1 MMSETMSRTKLNMD
15 DVLSAAKDYALSTG
29 VECLVLTQNGKS
41 IVNPCEGKFHSE
53 LCYCKSGAIGKCC
66 LNAHFEGAI
75 KATDPEHHPAY
86 YCPMGL
92 LHWASPIIIEGK
104 IEAAF
109 IAGHTFLNQSPSE
122 LAYLK
127 NITTSHEELL
137 KAYPELKK
145 TLMNSPVIT
154 QERLDGL
161 KNMLDRVAASF
172 SDRSIGDLAYRDMRE
187 AFRKSTSKNEE
198 NIAAIPWQKLTESCD
213 KKNPEMLD
221 SEIREVVE
229 AMERLGD
236 VKQCKAA
243 LAQLVLSIYD
253 CCLEKEGQCFLS
265 DRCLNAMNDLERMKS
280 VSELAEWTKDNLRS
294 LLEAGSIVPNLKN
307 ADMIYSALQYIEDH
321 YNERFSLQDIA
332 DYVHFSAPYFSKV
345 FKKEMDI
352 TFTKYITNVR
362 IEKSKQ
368 LLKNTKYPLADIP
381 AMVGFEEQSYFT
393 RVFRTTT
400 GISPGKYRESY
411 AALN

>member
-1 MMSETMSRTKLNMD
+1 MNKTVSHAKLNMD
-15 DVLSAAKDYALSTG
+15 DIMAAAKDYALSTG
-29 VECLVLTQNGKS
+29 VECLVLGENGKS
-41 IVNPCEGKFHSE
+41 IMNPCEGRFHDQ
-53 LCYCKSGAIGKCC
+53 LCYCKSGDIGKCC

-75 KATDPEHHPAY
+75 KATDPEQRQAY

-92 LHWASPIIIEGK
+92 LHWASPIIVDGHIQ
-104 IEAAF
+104 AAF
-109 IAGHTFLNQSPSE
+109 IAGHTFLNQSPTD

-127 NITTSHEELL
+127 SVTNNHEELL
-137 KAYPELKK
+137 KSYPDLKK
-145 TLMNSPVIT
+145 SLMNSPVIT
-154 QERLDGL
+154 RERLDSL

-172 SDRSIGDLAYRDMRE
+172 SDKSMDDTAYRDMRE
-187 AFRKSTSKNEE
+187 AFRRSSSRNEKKVD
-198 NIAAIPWQKLTESCD
+198 ALPWKKLTENCD
-213 KKNPEMLD
+213 KKDAATMD
-221 SEIREVVE
+221 SEIKELTT
-229 AMERLGD
+229 AIERLND
-236 VKQCKAA
+236 LDQSKSA
-243 LAQLVLSIYD
+243 LTQLILCIYD
-253 CCLEKEGQCFLS
+253 HCLEKEGQCFLS
-265 DRCLNAMNDLERMKS
+265 DRCLNAMNDLERMKT
-280 VSELAEWTKDNLRS
+280 VKEIAEWTKDSLRG
-294 LLEAGSIVPNLKN
+294 LMEAGTIVPNLKN

-321 YNERFSLQDIA
+321 YSERFTLQDIA

-411 AALN
+411 SAN